1 MADNTDNIKD
11 VQNSERLLDLSN
23 QIVDS
28 LNQRRKLIKDIKADE
43 NLYFTTVKQQQRLS
57 QDIAANA
64 EKYLGYQIK
73 SKDLVKQIKASSD
86 NANKSTNAFNSIE
99 SKLANQRKQSLNDAI
114 SLRNKE
120 KEVRKQIEALDLR
133 NDVLRERRTRALA
146 NGASINSNAV
156 RDIQEEIKSNQVNLK
171 IKERQVKNLQTEGQK
186 QKDIAKTVFET
197 IKNAKEAEID
207 REKELAFLEKNLIIR
222 KRIERSTGLLGG
234 LAKSLSKIPGIGTY
248 LRADEAIDEMEK
260 LAAKIEEAGGKST
273 GFTNRLQIGLKGA
286 SVLAKGFIE
295 NIKSPEAIITFLG
308 KAILNA
314 NEQTVALGKSLGVSK
329 NQTIGIREEFVKYSA
344 YADDTFVNTNRL
356 LKAQSELSDQLGI
369 AVQFSGK
376 EAENFARLTELSGL
390 SVDEAGRLAKASAAV
405 GQEVGDYTD
414 TIREAATYA
423 QRTTKTH
430 FSSKQIL
437 QDVSKL
443 SAGILVKFQGNPKA
457 IAEAVVQAK
466 KLGTNLETID
476 KIGESLLN
484 FESSI
489 ESELK
494 AELITGKQLNME
506 KARYAALT
514 GDQLTL
520 TKEIA
525 SQVGTLND
533 FENMNVIAQQSLAQ
547 AFGLSR
553 SELADMLIQQEAINK
568 YGSEAAKL
576 NKDQVKDFEK
586 QKESRKGL
594 TLKEYLKEQEQQVT
608 IQDKFNNAILKLQ
621 DLIGNLVGGPLS
633 GLIDSLTNG
642 LSLITKI
649 FGFFGKIS
657 SSIKGLFG
665 DKVGETL
672 GGAASIAAIGGIGL
686 LLARSLTKGTILNPM
701 IVKDA
706 SAAGKGGLMDTLLG
720 DKVGG
725 QFKKGGGKYA
735 KGARSGGL
743 LKKAGKLGGG
753 LSLLSAGADLATNLT
768 DPNRST
774 GNALGKTLDQN
785 KFAAL
790 GAGIGGL
797 LVPGLGALPGAA
809 IGGILDAILGD
820 ATQIVE
826 DGIAP
831 SNQGPFA
838 IRNKYGKTAVTAKG
852 DNVVVSP
859 NVNNSPTPIPQP
871 IPQKTNSLPI
881 PIPQPIPQNVNNS
894 PIPVPQ
900 PLPQN
905 TVKEYIPKPSLS
917 LDTSAITDAISALSN
932 TVSGLINRQQPTPQF
947 ALHVDGKHIGT
958 AVGKQMET
966 GTSQLQYTGYKIA

>member
-1 MADNTDNIKD
+1 MADNNDNIKD

-28 LNQRRKLIKDIKADE
+28 LNQRRKIIKDIKADE
-43 NLYFTTVKQQQRLS
+43 GSFFTTIKQQQKLS
-57 QDIAANA
+57 QDITANA

-73 SKDLVKQIKASSD
+73 SKDLDKQIKANKD
-86 NANKSTNAFNSIE
+86 NQKKTELSFIKGINGQDSLSVKLEKQRQDALKKAF
-99 SKLANQRKQSLNDAI
+99 D
-114 SLRNKE
+114 
-120 KEVRKQIEALDLR
+120 VRKQIKSTTD
-133 NDVLRERRTRALA
+133 
-146 NGASINSNAV
+146 SINKLDEKNQDLLIAKGEAERDNNRNLV
-156 RDIQEEIKSNQVNLK
+156 RNIQAQIRENQRIANN
-171 IKERQVKNLQTEGQK
+171 KEKYVKVLEAQFDKEKN
-186 QKDIAKTVFET
+186 IAKTARET
-197 IKNAKEAEID
+197 VENGKKLVED
-207 REKELAFLEKNLIIR
+207 QKKELAFLLKNFEIR

-234 LAKSLSKIPGIGTY
+234 LAKSLSKIPGIGAY
-248 LRADEAIDEMEK
+248 LRADDAIEEMEK

-273 GFTNRLQIGLKGA
+273 SFTNRLQIGLKGA

-295 NIKSPEAIITFLG
+295 NIKSPEAIFTFLG

-390 SVDEAGRLAKASAAV
+390 SVDEAGKLAKASAAV

-457 IAEAVVQAK
+457 LAAAVVQAK
-466 KLGTNLETID
+466 ALGTNLETID
-476 KIGESLLN
+476 KIGDSLLN
-484 FESSI
+484 WESSI
-489 ESELK
+489 ENELK
-494 AELITGKQLNME
+494 AELITGKQLNLE

-525 SQVGTLND
+525 NQVGTLND

-553 SELADMLIQQEAINK
+553 NELADMLLQQEAINK

-576 NKDQVKDFEK
+576 NKEQVKDFEK

-621 DLIGNLVGGPLS
+621 DLIGNMVAGPL
-633 GLIDSLTNG
+633 GGFIDSLTNG
-642 LSLITKI
+642 LNIITKI
-649 FGFFGKIS
+649 FGYFGKIGS
-657 SSIKGLFG
+657 AIKGFFG
-665 DKVGETL
+665 DKI
-672 GGAASIAAIGGIGL
+672 GGALGDVASVATIGALITL
-686 LLARSLTKGTILNPM
+686 VARSMTKGTIFNPM

-706 SAAGKGGLMDTLLG
+706 SAAGGGGGFGDMFGEGGGFKGGVGRIGKAFSKGGL
-720 DKVGG
+720 
-725 QFKKGGGKYA
+725 KGGGKA
-735 KGARSGGL
+735 MSRIFSKT
-743 LKKAGKLGGG
+743 LK
-753 LSLLSAGADLATNLT
+753 
-768 DPNRST
+768 
-774 GNALGKTLDQN
+774 GNALTALAMGGIDAASNLSEGKGAGESIGRALLTGLTS
-785 KFAAL
+785 FGGGAL
-790 GAGIGGL
+790 GSFIAPGAGTIGG
-797 LVPGLGALPGAA
+797 GIA
-809 IGGILDAILGD
+809 GGMLGD
-820 ATQIVE
+820 KLGDLIFGDQQQVQ
-826 DGIAP
+826 DGIAS
-831 SNQGPFA
+831 SNQGPFT
-838 IRNKYGKTAVTAKG
+838 IRNKYGKTAITTKG
-852 DNVVVSP
+852 DSLAVSP
-859 NVNNSPTPIPQP
+859 NIN
-871 IPQKTNSLPI
+871 KA
-881 PIPQPIPQNVNNS
+881 
-894 PIPVPQ
+894 
-900 PLPQN
+900 
-905 TVKEYIPKPSLS
+905 S
-917 LDTSAITDAISALSN
+917 LDLSPMVNAINEVRNAVSALAN
-932 TVSGLINRQQPTPQF
+932 KPTPQF
-947 ALHVDGKHIGT
+947 ALHVDGKQIGT